1 MFIMVG
7 LGNCQQMVQ
16 ITHSNA
22 TSSQPTW
29 VFDQNKYLCRW
40 NGYHIANKSDDYMQQ
55 TNKLSIY

>member
-7 LGNCQQMVQ
+7 LGNYQQMVQ

-29 VFDQNKYLCRW
+29 ALDQNTCLSRW
-40 NGYHIANKSDDYMQQ
+40 NGCHIAYKNDDYM
-55 TNKLSIY
+55 